1 MCGQCASSAI
11 VSSETG
17 MGVADNC
24 QARICEAR
32 LTLQM
37 PSGNHA
43 RHVGV
48 DVDLKTVGWGALGE
62 TTHRAAKP
70 EKFD

>member
-1 MCGQCASSAI
+1 MCGQCTSSAI

-24 QARICEAR
+24 QARICEGR

-37 PSGNHA
+37 PSGNTPGML
-43 RHVGV
+43 VWMPIQ
-48 DVDLKTVGWGALGE
+48 KTVGWGALGE